1 MSSKLIKDKFSF
13 VMPMVINHRT
23 VEDNDLER
31 VIKIQLP
38 TFKKFLNIEDLF
50 EFVIVTT
57 KRDAPVIEER
67 LNREFPE
74 FPFVIYDE
82 LELLPEL
89 KTFPLHKVTVHP
101 GWMIQQLAKL
111 EIAKHIKTE
120 VFFSFETDLFL
131 TKPFSIKE
139 MRNDGKLICSFFTEF
154 ENTPTRES
162 WHMYSTALMLPGIKT
177 FNFKKEF
184 ENKIEGDSLFINKV
198 MGVSPQILVTEEV
211 INLTN
216 HLEELHKM
224 NYRDLLLRSTK
235 GHPHTWTEYTL
246 YWMWLFKSQKID
258 KYYSFKAPFI
268 CTTELL
274 TSNYR
279 KGFHH
284 EYFENF
290 DELVM
295 NNKNHYF
302 NIIQSNILEIK
313 LDYIVSKLQKYLI

>member
-1 MSSKLIKDKFSF
+1 MNKNLIKDKFTF

-23 VEDNDLER
+23 VEDNDLES
-31 VIKIQLP
+31 VLKIQLP
-38 TFKKFLNIEDLF
+38 TFRKFLKVEDLL
-50 EFVIVTT
+50 EFIIITT
-57 KRDAPVIEER
+57 KKDTPIIEKR
-67 LNREFPE
+67 LNEEYPE

-89 KTFPLHKVTVHP
+89 KTFPLNRVTVHP

-111 EIAKHIKTE
+111 EIAKHVKTE

-131 TKPFSIKE
+131 TKPFGIE
-139 MRNDGKLICSFFTEF
+139 QMRNNGKLICSYFTEF

-162 WHMYSTALMLPGIKT
+162 WHMFSTALVLPGIEN
-177 FNFKKEF
+177 FNFNESL
-184 ENKIEGDSLFINKV
+184 ENKVEGNSLFINKV
-198 MGVSPQILVTEEV
+198 MGVSPQILLTKEV
-211 INLTN
+211 NNLTN
-216 HLEELHKM
+216 HLEEIHNI
-224 NYRDLLLRSTK
+224 NYRDLLLRNTN
-235 GHPHTWTEYTL
+235 GHPNTWTEYTL
-246 YWMWLFKSQKID
+246 YWMWLFKSGKLD
-258 KYYSFKAPFI
+258 EYYSFESPFI

-284 EYFENF
+284 EYFGNF

-302 NIIQSNILEIK
+302 NIIQSNILDIK
-313 LDYIVSKLQKYLI
+313 LDYIVDKLKKHIQ

>member
-111 EIAKHIKTE
+111 EIAK
-120 VFFSFETDLFL
+120 
-131 TKPFSIKE
+131 
-139 MRNDGKLICSFFTEF
+139 
-154 ENTPTRES
+154 
-162 WHMYSTALMLPGIKT
+162 
-177 FNFKKEF
+177 
-184 ENKIEGDSLFINKV
+184 
-198 MGVSPQILVTEEV
+198 
-211 INLTN
+211 
-216 HLEELHKM
+216 
-224 NYRDLLLRSTK
+224 RS
-235 GHPHTWTEYTL
+235 
-246 YWMWLFKSQKID
+246 
-258 KYYSFKAPFI
+258 
-268 CTTELL
+268 
-274 TSNYR
+274 
-279 KGFHH
+279 
-284 EYFENF
+284 
-290 DELVM
+290 
-295 NNKNHYF
+295 
-302 NIIQSNILEIK
+302 
-313 LDYIVSKLQKYLI
+313 